1 MSNEKNN
8 KGLYIVVGESCQLSC
23 PFCFNRFDE
32 NFENNQSEL
41 QDISKL
47 VDMIYEFG
55 PSSVTLIGGEPLLP
69 RYIDK
74 VTTLVQ
80 EYYHDKRYKPISWC
94 ISSNL
99 FYKKLS
105 PEQIYLLYFLQA
117 LSTDHIAIGSS
128 YSIDRFSHNPK
139 SYFNIWKKNMLKLD
153 SLGIRVGVT
162 LTLTDEQIHFSP
174 ITSLNILKDVKVK
187 SINVEREIKP
197 MPTNDKEIKKE
208 IEYYEL
214 SDSYM
219 KQLFELIPHDMNKQW
234 DRFADAIRYK
244 IPVFN
249 NHCSQYISTIYPDK
263 DGYKIRKGC
272 VINQVGVD
280 PQLWIDKVNKY
291 KCIECKYYQ
300 YCKGDCECNRF
311 ICSFPKQT
319 IDYVKKELSC

>member
-1 MSNEKNN
+1 MSNNENM
-8 KGLYIVVGESCQLSC
+8 KGLYIVVGENCQLRC

-32 NFENNQSEL
+32 NFNNKVLEL
-41 QDISKL
+41 QDIPKL
-47 VDMIYEFG
+47 IDMIYEFG

-80 EYYHDKRYKPISWC
+80 EYYYDKRYKPISWC

-99 FYKKLS
+99 YYKKLS

-117 LSTDHIAIGSS
+117 LSTDEIAIGSS
-128 YSIDRFSHNPK
+128 YSVDRFSNNNK
-139 SYFNIWKKNMLKLD
+139 DYFNIWKNNMLRLD

-162 LTLTDEQIHFSP
+162 LTLTTEQIKYSP
-174 ITSLNILKDVKVK
+174 TNTFNILESVKAK
-187 SINVEREIKP
+187 SINVERELFPKD
-197 MPTNDKEIKKE
+197 TDEKKL
-208 IEYYEL
+208 IQHYKL
-214 SDSYM
+214 SDLYM
-219 KQLFELIPHDMNKQW
+219 KQLFEIIPQNMNKQW
-234 DRFADAIRYK
+234 DRFADAIKFK

-249 NHCSQYISTIYPDK
+249 NHCSQYISTIYPEE
-263 DGYKIRKGC
+263 DGYKMRKGC

-280 PQLWIDKVNKY
+280 PQLWVEKVYKY

-311 ICSFPKQT
+311 ACAFPKQT
-319 IDYVKKELSC
+319 IDYMKKVLS

>member
-1 MSNEKNN
+1 MSNENT

-32 NFENNQSEL
+32 NFENNQLEL

-47 VDMIYEFG
+47 VNMIYKFG

-69 RYIDK
+69 RYIDR

-105 PEQIYLLYFLQA
+105 HEQVYLLYLLQT
-117 LSTDHIAIGSS
+117 LSTDHIAVGSS
-128 YSIDRFSHNPK
+128 YSVDRFSHNPK
-139 SYFNIWKKNMLKLD
+139 SYFTIWKKNMQRLD

-174 ITSLNILKDVKVK
+174 ATTLNILKDVKVK

-197 MPTNDKEIKKE
+197 MPTNDKEIKKA

-219 KQLFELIPHDMNKQW
+219 KQLFELI
-234 DRFADAIRYK
+234 DRK
-244 IPVFN
+244 SV
-249 NHCSQYISTIYPDK
+249 
-263 DGYKIRKGC
+263 
-272 VINQVGVD
+272 V
-280 PQLWIDKVNKY
+280 
-291 KCIECKYYQ
+291 
-300 YCKGDCECNRF
+300 
-311 ICSFPKQT
+311 
-319 IDYVKKELSC
+319 

>member
-1 MSNEKNN
+1 MSNNENM
-8 KGLYIVVGESCQLSC
+8 KGLYIVVGENCQLRC

-32 NFENNQSEL
+32 NFNNKVLEL
-41 QDISKL
+41 QDIPKL
-47 VDMIYEFG
+47 IDMIYEFG

-99 FYKKLS
+99 YYKKLS
-105 PEQIYLLYFLQA
+105 PEQIYLLYLLQA
-117 LSTDHIAIGSS
+117 LSTDEIAIGSS
-128 YSIDRFSHNPK
+128 YSVDRFSNNNK
-139 SYFNIWKKNMLKLD
+139 DYFNIWKNNMLRLD

-162 LTLTDEQIHFSP
+162 LTLTTEQIKYSP
-174 ITSLNILKDVKVK
+174 TNTFNILESVKAK
-187 SINVEREIKP
+187 SINVERELFPKD
-197 MPTNDKEIKKE
+197 TDEKKL
-208 IEYYEL
+208 IQHYKL
-214 SDSYM
+214 SDLYM
-219 KQLFELIPHDMNKQW
+219 KQLFEIIPQNMNKQW
-234 DRFADAIRYK
+234 DRFADAIKFK

-249 NHCSQYISTIYPDK
+249 NHCSQYISTIYPEE
-263 DGYKIRKGC
+263 DGYKMRKGC
-272 VINQVGVD
+272 VINQVGTD

-311 ICSFPKQT
+311 TCAFPKQT
-319 IDYVKKELSC
+319 IDYMKKVLS